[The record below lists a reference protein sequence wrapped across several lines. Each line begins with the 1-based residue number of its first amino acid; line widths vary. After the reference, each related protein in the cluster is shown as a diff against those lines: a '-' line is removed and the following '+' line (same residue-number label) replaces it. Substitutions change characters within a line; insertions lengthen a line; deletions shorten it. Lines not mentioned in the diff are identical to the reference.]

1 MYAPVQKGFIFR
13 DEVSG
18 ISRGYALIEFDTV
31 ESASKVVSTHGYF
44 TVKGIQV
51 VIGYVNE
58 YIGYQWG
65 YRILSIAMSV
75 LMILCILSIQLY
87 LKNHKKQNKC

>member
-51 VIGYVNE
+51 VIGYATPQCTRYYSN
-58 YIGYQWG
+58 
-65 YRILSIAMSV
+65 LDD
-75 LMILCILSIQLY
+75 Y
-87 LKNHKKQNKC
+87 L

>member
-1 MYAPVQKGFIFR
+1 MMYLFLLSIDQIVASFSMYAPVQRGFIFR

-51 VIGYVNE
+51 VIGYATPQCTR
-58 YIGYQWG
+58 YYFK
-65 YRILSIAMSV
+65 S
-75 LMILCILSIQLY
+75 
-87 LKNHKKQNKC
+87 